1 MVQIATRCDTGVT
14 LVTGANGFVGSAL
27 CRALSRK
34 GHRVR
39 GAVRNAEPVSRSGM
53 ATSDIIAIG
62 DIGPGTEWQAAMSD
76 VDCVVHL
83 VARTH
88 VLRDT
93 GVDTL
98 ADYRRVNVEGTRRLA
113 QSAAR
118 SGIKRFVFV
127 SSIKVNGESTGDHPF
142 TEKDTPR
149 PEDAYGISKWE
160 AEQAIW
166 RIAAESGMQ
175 VVVLRPP
182 LVYGPGVKGN
192 LLQLLRLIARGWPL
206 PLASIRNRRSLVFVG
221 NLVDAIMAAASSPAA
236 PGNTYLVNDG
246 EDVSTPDLVRALA
259 RALNVPARLVPCPAV
274 LLKFAARVIGRSDAA
289 ARLTGSLQVDSSN
302 IRRQLGW
309 QPHVTL
315 AAGLA
320 ETARWYHAQS
330 GLRPPSERR

>member
-1 MVQIATRCDTGVT
+1 MT
-14 LVTGANGFVGSAL
+14 LVTGAAGFVGSAL
-27 CRALSRK
+27 CQALSRK

-39 GAVRNAEPVSRSGM
+39 SAVRNAERISPSDT
-53 ATSDIIAIG
+53 ATSEIIAVG
-62 DIGPGTEWQAAMSD
+62 DIGSGPEWQAAMSD

-83 VARTH
+83 AARTH

-93 GVDTL
+93 GVDSL
-98 ADYRRVNVEGTRRLA
+98 AEYRHVNVEGTRRLA
-113 QSAAR
+113 QTAAR
-118 SGIKRFVFV
+118 SGVKRFVFV
-127 SSIKVNGESTGDHPF
+127 SSIKVNGESTGVHPF
-142 TEKDTPR
+142 TESDTPR

-166 RIAAESGMQ
+166 EIAADTGMEA
-175 VVVLRPP
+175 VVLRPP

-192 LLQLLRLIARGWPL
+192 LLQLLRLVARGWPL

-221 NLVDAIMAAASSPAA
+221 NLVDAIIAAASSPAA
-236 PGNTYLVNDG
+236 PGNAYLVSDG

-259 RALNVPARLVPCPAV
+259 RALNVPARLLPCPAV
-274 LLKFAARVIGRSDAA
+274 LLKFAAAVVGRADAA
-289 ARLTGSLQVDSSN
+289 ARLTGSLQVDSSK

-309 QPHVTL
+309 QAHVTL

>member
-1 MVQIATRCDTGVT
+1 MVQIATRSHTGVT

-27 CRALSRK
+27 RRALSRK

-39 GAVRNAEPVSRSGM
+39 SAVRNTERISPSDA

-62 DIGPGTEWQAAMSD
+62 DIGPGTEWHAAMSD

-98 ADYRRVNVEGTRRLA
+98 ADYRRVNVEATRRLA
-113 QSAAR
+113 QTAAR
-118 SGIKRFVFV
+118 SGVKRFVFV

-142 TEKDTPR
+142 TENDTPR

-166 RIAAESGMQ
+166 QIAAAGGMQ

-192 LLQLLRLIARGWPL
+192 LLQLLQVVARGWPL

-236 PGNTYLVNDG
+236 PGNTFLVSDG

-274 LLKFAARVIGRSDAA
+274 LLKFAARVIGRADAA
-289 ARLTGSLQVDSSN
+289 ARLTGSLQVDSSR
-302 IRRQLGW
+302 IRRELDW
-309 QPHVTL
+309 KPHHSL

-320 ETARWYHAQS
+320 RMAQWYHAQS
-330 GLRPPSERR
+330 GLRPPS